1 MEYYVKDE
9 FGNFY
14 LVSNL
19 DIKKDDTIVVK
30 YDAERTDL
38 YTTRE
43 VYKTVQ
49 KCFSENKVI
58 CIPSCISVNVKG
70 EENENN

>member
-19 DIKKDDTIVVK
+19 DIKEDDTIVVK
-30 YDAERTDL
+30 YDEERADL
-38 YTTRE
+38 YRARE
-43 VYKTVQ
+43 VYNTVQ
-49 KCFSENKVI
+49 KCFSGNKVI
-58 CIPSCISVNVKG
+58 CIPSCVSVDVKG
-70 EENENN
+70 E